1 MNINTGNITLLV
13 RKSIIVL
20 SLTLGSPKL
29 FTSLSSLSHISI
41 SYQAQKLISIF
52 EKKFPMLW
60 NWQINRLPLLW
71 IFLRF
76 ILPRLDVDVGLYYQN
91 LWALWT
97 RYINQ
102 KCLTCRNGA
111 FRAFALPSSTPF
123 VYWWNAFGTIKAT
136 WTQPFLSW
144 ASLPLRW
151 IPSKGLPT
159 YLQLKRVLV
168 TEFVMMVLV
177 MKIPNDS
184 AGDGGALQADISW
197 LPFEPPLPAT
207 S

>member
-1 MNINTGNITLLV
+1 MRMWDTTIKIYEHYEHDILT
-13 RKSIIVL
+13 KS
-20 SLTLGSPKL
+20 
-29 FTSLSSLSHISI
+29 
-41 SYQAQKLISIF
+41 
-52 EKKFPMLW
+52 
-60 NWQINRLPLLW
+60 
-71 IFLRF
+71 
-76 ILPRLDVDVGLYYQN
+76 
-91 LWALWT
+91 ALHVQMVPCFDT
-97 RYINQ
+97 I
-102 KCLTCRNGA
+102 
-111 FRAFALPSSTPF
+111 FRAFALPSSSLF
-123 VYWWNAFGTIKAT
+123 VYWWNAFGTIQAN

-197 LPFEPPLPAT
+197 LPFELPLPAT